1 MGIGEKVV
9 IVGGGPVGALA
20 ALYSARR
27 GYETEL
33 YELRDG
39 MQSQQYKLLTFAR
52 IKRLSDPNHGDPS
65 LRPDF
70 AVIPLA
76 LSERGI
82 TAISGA
88 EVANLL
94 DDILTNSR
102 DIYTRLIHTRNHNDE
117 PELIPMKYGPH
128 GEVRIHPCVLWRA

>member
-1 MGIGEKVV
+1 MQKVV
-9 IVGGGPVGALA
+9 VVGGGPVGALS
-20 ALYSARR
+20 ALYAARR

-39 MQSQQYKLLTFAR
+39 KSITSSGVQCTSSSQGLL
-52 IKRLSDPNHGDPS
+52 DPNHGDPS

-82 TAISGA
+82 QAIAGA
-88 EVANLL
+88 KVPGLL
-94 DDILTNSR
+94 DAILTGSR
-102 DIYTRLIHTRNHNDE
+102 PLYHRMIHTRDRTGKHVE
-117 PELIPMKYGPH
+117 IPMKCGPQ
-128 GEVRIHPCVLWRA
+128 GQVGFSL